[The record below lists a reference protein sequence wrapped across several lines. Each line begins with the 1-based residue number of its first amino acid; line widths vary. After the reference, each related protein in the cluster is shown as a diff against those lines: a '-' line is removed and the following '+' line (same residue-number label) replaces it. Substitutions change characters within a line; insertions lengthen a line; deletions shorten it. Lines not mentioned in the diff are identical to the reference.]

1 MSESRGRNEAGQ
13 TLPMILLFMVCIL
26 LFAGLVIDLGQAYRT
41 RIQLQASADAA
52 SLAGAARFPDAATA
66 SNTAYSY
73 SAKDG
78 SKNSIPGVPN
88 VGVTVQTKC
97 SKSLPNCVGA
107 NTVVVD
113 ETASVPTTFLQ
124 LIGVKSIPIKVHAT
138 ACSPCNAVPLDVM
151 FVVDRTGSMCED
163 SNGNDQHPSCPDM
176 TNAKSGMMAFLGEMD
191 SSIDRVGLTVFP
203 PARTIGSKCS
213 APTSSNN
220 YAYNTASAPYVIV
233 PLSSDYKAPG
243 PNGAINNASN
253 LVSTINCVQAGGG
266 TAYATAIDKARTDLE
281 TNGRI
286 NAWKV
291 IIFLSD
297 GAANDAPSYYPSSS
311 PYKTQPCHQGITS
324 AQVAK
329 NEKFLVY
336 SIGYDLNATAAG
348 ANVCQN
354 ANNGNDETPTITT
367 QDALTQI
374 ADPGQF
380 YNHPSA
386 TDLAGVFV
394 RISADIAAG
403 TSRLF
408 DDG

>member
-1 MSESRGRNEAGQ
+1 MAQRTPHSEAGQ
-13 TLPMILLFMVCIL
+13 TLPLVVVFMVCML
-26 LFAGLVIDLGQAYRT
+26 LFAGLVIDLGNAYRT

-52 SLAGAARFPDAATA
+52 SLAGAARFPDASIAN
-66 SNTAYSY
+66 STAYAY
-73 SAKDG
+73 SARAG
-78 SKNSIPGVPN
+78 SKNSIPNVPN
-88 VGVTVQTKC
+88 VAVNVQTKC
-97 SKSLPNCVGA
+97 SKSLPNCAGA

-113 ETASVPTTFLQ
+113 ETASVPTTFLRI
-124 LIGVKSIPIKVHAT
+124 LGVKSIPIKVHAT

-163 SNGNDQHPSCPDM
+163 SSGNDAHPSCPDM
-176 TNAKSGMMAFLGEMD
+176 ANAKSGMMAFLGEMD

-203 PARTIGSKCS
+203 PAASIGKKCNVAS
-213 APTSSNN
+213 SSN
-220 YAYNTASAPYVIV
+220 YDSQSAPYVIV
-233 PLSSDYKAPG
+233 PLSSDYKAAG
-243 PNGAINNASN
+243 PTGAINNASN
-253 LVSTINCVQAGGG
+253 LVSTINCIQAGGG

-281 TNGRI
+281 TNGRA

-311 PYKTQPCHQGITS
+311 PYKTQPCHQGVNS
-324 AQVAK
+324 AQIAR

-348 ANVCQN
+348 SNVCQN
-354 ANNGNDETPTITT
+354 ANNGNPEVPTITT
-367 QDALTQI
+367 QTALTQI
-374 ADPGQF
+374 ADAGQF

-408 DDG
+408 DDGT

>member
-1 MSESRGRNEAGQ
+1 MAQRTPHREDGQ
-13 TLPMILLFMVCIL
+13 TLPLVIAFMVCIL

-52 SLAGAARFPDAATA
+52 SLAGAARFPDASTA
-66 SNTAYSY
+66 NSTAYAY
-73 SAKDG
+73 SARNG

-88 VGVTVQTKC
+88 VAVAVQTKC
-97 SKSLPNCVGA
+97 SKSLPNCAGA

-113 ETASVPTTFLQ
+113 ETASVPTTFLR
-124 LIGVKSIPIKVHAT
+124 LIGIKTIPIKVHAT

-151 FVVDRTGSMCED
+151 FVVDRSGSMCQD
-163 SNGNDQHPSCPDM
+163 SNGNDAHPSCPDM
-176 TNAKSGMMAFLGEMD
+176 ANAKSGMMAFLGEMD

-203 PARTIGSKCS
+203 PA
-213 APTSSNN
+213 SSINQRC
-220 YAYNTASAPYVIV
+220 NTASTSNYNSSSAPYLIV

-243 PNGAINNASN
+243 PTGAIKSSSN
-253 LVSTINCVQAGGG
+253 LVSTINCIQAGGG
-266 TAYATAIDKARTDLE
+266 TAYATAIDKARVDLE
-281 TNGRI
+281 TNGRA

-297 GAANDAPSYYPSSS
+297 GAANEAPSYYASNS
-311 PYKTQPCHQGITS
+311 PYRTQPCHQGIAS
-324 AQVAK
+324 AQTAR
-329 NEKFLVY
+329 NEKFLIY

-348 ANVCQN
+348 SNICEN
-354 ANNGNDETPTITT
+354 ANTNKPESPTITT

-374 ADPGQF
+374 ADAGQF

-394 RISADIAAG
+394 RISADITAG

-408 DDG
+408 DDGT